1 VLHLPG
7 VAKNVGGKMLLDVQ
21 DQETVDNLPR
31 LSELHASYGVQV
43 NEIAVSDLFALYER
57 TGFLYPDK
65 AARLTPHIEQVRE
78 NWRRMLRGGESLLYV
93 LTAGDEE
100 RGRASLAVWRTTHKG
115 WMSQHLVSESNPY
128 ASRAVMLDAAAAS
141 ILKGVDESAQNWF
154 RPENRFPTRVFGT
167 MVQTIGESLSSVQR
181 HSYFSLPKRMS
192 LPSAGGIRTVAYNSS
207 HKAALAAIATAA
219 RGSIYVAAEELTGDV
234 EFEAIDELYRRVG
247 LRRIRRVWLAY
258 RGNKEEPIGAAIAY
272 RGPLGLN
279 FSYLE
284 NRCDLLL
291 NPTLPESEALGV
303 VTSLL
308 KASAA
313 AYRDFELDEI
323 PVITDQIAVPALLR
337 LGVEFVRHY
346 CQGIW
351 LKEGHPRFYRHV
363 DRFYS
368 KLLVRVE
375 KHGLQ
380 PSLTI

>member
-1 VLHLPG
+1 
-7 VAKNVGGKMLLDVQ
+7 MLLDTQ
-21 DQETVDNLPR
+21 DQEIVDQLPD
-31 LSELHASYGVQV
+31 LSELHATYGVQV
-43 NEIAVSDLFALYER
+43 NAIPVNELFALYER

-141 ILKGVDESAQNWF
+141 IVNGVDESAQNWF
-154 RPENRFPTRVFGT
+154 RPENRFPTRVFGS
-167 MVQTIGESLSSVQR
+167 MVETIGESLSSVQR
-181 HSYFSLPKRMS
+181 HAYFSFPRKMY
-192 LPSAGGIRTVAYNSS
+192 LPSGSGIRTVGYNSS
-207 HKAALAAIATAA
+207 HKEALSAIATAA
-219 RGSIYVAAEELTGDV
+219 RGKIYVAAEELREDV
-234 EFEAIDELYRRVG
+234 EFEAVDELYRRVG
-247 LRRIRRVWLAY
+247 LRRTRHVWLAY
-258 RGNKEEPIGAAIAY
+258 RGNKEEPVGAAIAY

-291 NPTLPESEALGV
+291 HPSLPESDALGV
-303 VTSLL
+303 VASLL
-308 KASAA
+308 KASSV
-313 AYRDFELDEI
+313 AYRDFELDAI
-323 PVITDQIAVPALLR
+323 PVIADQIAVPALLK

-368 KLLVRVE
+368 KLLVRAE

-380 PSLTI
+380 PSLSM